1 MRVHVLFLDGV
12 FDLGL
17 SAVLDAFQTANELLE
32 ASTIDIER
40 FDVKTVAVRRR
51 VQTAQGLQVPIQRI
65 DRRTPDCVVVPAIG
79 YKMPAPLERALGR
92 PDVQDA
98 ADLLREYAKRDAIMA

>member
-1 MRVHVLFLDGV
+1 MRVHVLALDDV

-32 ASTIDIER
+32 ASKIAVEL
-40 FDVKTVAVRRR
+40 FEVKTVAVRRR
-51 VQTAQGLQVPIQRI
+51 VRTSQGLLLPIRPP

-79 YKMPAPLERALGR
+79 YKMPAPLEKALLR

-98 ADLLREYAKRDAIMA
+98 TQLLRDYARRGVT

>member
-1 MRVHVLFLDGV
+1 MRVYARGRKATFDIILAMRVNVLVLDGV

-17 SAVLDAFQTANELLE
+17 SAVLDAFQTANELLD
-32 ASTIDIER
+32 ASDSAVQR

-51 VQTAQGLQVPIQRI
+51 VTTSQGLVVPVQRF

-79 YKMPAPLERALGR
+79 YKMPAPLE
-92 PDVQDA
+92 
-98 ADLLREYAKRDAIMA
+98 K